1 MAVSLVVIL
10 HIALGALWLGAPL
23 YAGPLLKR
31 AADLDQA
38 AALQVAQAANRS
50 VTIAAVSMLGVL
62 LSGVGLIFMRFGGMG
77 GAPPRFHIAMTL
89 VLVATILG
97 FAVLK
102 PTVVKVVKAAQSGDY
117 QGSVALAA
125 GKRLSMVTGITH
137 LLWLGSL
144 TLMYMGPG

>member
-1 MAVSLVVIL
+1 MAVSLLVIL
-10 HIALGALWLGAPL
+10 HIALGALWLGTPL

-31 AADLDQA
+31 AAELDQA

-50 VTIAAVSMLGVL
+50 VTITAVSILGVL
-62 LSGVGLIFMRFGGMG
+62 LSGVGLIFLRFGGFG

-89 VLVATILG
+89 VLVATVIG

-102 PTVVKVVKAAQSGDY
+102 PTVNRVVTAASGGDY
-117 QGSVALAA
+117 EGSMALAA

-144 TLMYMGPG
+144 TLMYMGPS